1 MLFSSTRLRYWAYK
15 HCLLDCLQSPFS
27 LKIRLVLDL
36 IQRDCK
42 PACLGFARCNFAKKN
57 KRLLAVY
64 CLWTFE
70 GLEVL
75 AWTLSVVGTVGT
87 LSLGSSLKLSY
98 TFRNFTLSALVVA
111 SHADVLSGSSRVPAP
126 RTSAD
131 LSEKKKRLMGWNA
144 RRTPKNVCVGGLP
157 KLVGAVKSFWLHFL
171 NVFWGVRVVS
181 QQSRF
186 VA

>member
-1 MLFSSTRLRYWAYK
+1 M
-15 HCLLDCLQSPFS
+15 
-27 LKIRLVLDL
+27 
-36 IQRDCK
+36 
-42 PACLGFARCNFAKKN
+42 
-57 KRLLAVY
+57 
-64 CLWTFE
+64 
-70 GLEVL
+70 
-75 AWTLSVVGTVGT
+75 GTVGT

-111 SHADVLSGSSRVPAP
+111 SHADVLRGSSRVPAP

-131 LSEKKKRLMGWNA
+131 LSEKKRLMGRNA
-144 RRTPKNVCVGGLP
+144 RRTPKNVYVGGLP

-171 NVFWGVRVVS
+171 NVFLGVRVVS